1 MNKKILMLTCA
12 SMLLFGANNAL
23 AKNHKA
29 EEPMPPHHEMPM
41 KNKGHKFEMHGN
53 KLADDLDL
61 TPEQRK
67 KAEEIR
73 KADFEKMKPLM
84 EQMKELH
91 KKMDE
96 MRKENMKAFEAILT
110 PIQKAKLDGIM
121 LERKN
126 QMKQFKKE
134 HRSDNRHFG
143 KRHPEMDRRHA
154 PKTESA
160 GQAAPKD
167 EPVSQ
172 TDK

>member
-1 MNKKILMLTCA
+1 MNKKFLMLTCA
-12 SMLLFGANNAL
+12 SMLIFGANNAW
-23 AKNHKA
+23 AGDHKA
-29 EEPMPPHHEMPM
+29 EAPTPPRQEMPV
-41 KNKGHKFEMHGN
+41 KGKPHKFGMHGD
-53 KLADDLDL
+53 KLADALEL

-73 KADFEKMKPLM
+73 KADFERMKPLM

-126 QMKQFKKE
+126 QMEQFKKGP
-134 HRSDNRHFG
+134 RPDGRRPDRH
-143 KRHPEMDRRHA
+143 HPEMDRRHA
-154 PKTESA
+154 PDGHMPPA
-160 GQAAPKD
+160 PDGQPEPAA
-167 EPVSQ
+167 E
-172 TDK
+172 

>member
-12 SMLLFGANNAL
+12 SMLMFGANNVL
-23 AKNHKA
+23 AKDHKA
-29 EEPMPPHHEMPM
+29 ESPMPPQHEMPM
-41 KNKGHKFEMHGN
+41 KGKPHKFGMHGD
-53 KLADDLDL
+53 KLADALEL

-67 KAEEIR
+67 KAEDIR

-126 QMKQFKKE
+126 QMDQFKKGHKSGD
-134 HRSDNRHFG
+134 HRQG
-143 KRHPEMDRRHA
+143 KHHPEMDRRHA
-154 PKTESA
+154 PDRHMPPA
-160 GQAAPKD
+160 ADGQP
-167 EPVSQ
+167 EPVAE
-172 TDK
+172 